1 MTQQVIAD
9 RLGVAQSV
17 ISELLARVHAGP
29 VQQVTPE
36 PAEAGDEGESV
47 QPSTVEPVAVEP
59 DGEKVEGE
67 ELGRAAFAGSAR
79 IATGAYRC
87 RYAGA
92 MPLYGYLH
100 GRTLRAGVHP
110 ARGPGPAASGDWPAR
125 PDPARLDRGGAY
137 PSAFTTCRNAGTDG
151 VTYRRAPL
159 LATIAAPARATTTA
173 PACRCR

>member
-1 MTQQVIAD
+1 VTQQVIAD

-17 ISELLARVHAGP
+17 ISELLARVHAAP
-29 VQQVTPE
+29 VQQVMPE
-36 PAEAGDEGESV
+36 PAEADDEGESV

-100 GRTLRAGVHP
+100 GRTLRAGVHLP
-110 ARGPGPAASGDWPAR
+110 GVLAQLRQVIGPHAPILLGF
-125 PDPARLDRGGAY
+125 DRGGAY
-137 PSAFTTCRNAGTDG
+137 PSAFTTCRNAGTDW